1 MAKTFFLYYS
11 VFNRDKEIEESWRVN
26 LFFYYRLSTQFM
38 VSLQVWLWYCSDLH
52 ILMWSNFTINIPSFI
67 LGRRLSMYRPKL
79 SKTLDCRIFVDFNT
93 WKKITSRLEMPTYIY
108 VKSNGLFSV
117 ILITLSLYDIP
128 MRSLARF

>member
-1 MAKTFFLYYS
+1 MSNIFNHWTSSVNSSVRMKISFLEKYILRRPFLYMKK
-11 VFNRDKEIEESWRVN
+11 NREKEIEESGRVN

-93 WKKITSRLEMPTYIY
+93 WKKITRRLKMTMYIY
-108 VKSNGLFSV
+108 V
-117 ILITLSLYDIP
+117 
-128 MRSLARF
+128 